1 MVCGKIAAGK
11 STLSRRLSA
20 APNTVLLV
28 EDEWLS
34 ALFGDQMQTPA
45 DFLRCSTRL
54 RTAIGAHV
62 ASLLAEGVSVVLDF
76 QANTLEARAWL
87 RDLITASGAGH
98 QLHVLAPADEV
109 CLARLKA
116 RNAAGTHPFAVSEA
130 QFHQISRHF
139 VLPTAEEGFNLVWH
153 GAED

>member
-20 APNTVLLV
+20 APNTVLLI

-54 RTAIGAHV
+54 RRVIGAHV

-76 QANTLEARAWL
+76 QANTLESRAWL
-87 RDLITASGAGH
+87 RQLITASDAAH
-98 QLHVLAPADEV
+98 QLHVLAPPDEV